1 MKLSDVK
8 IKNKYAQGIELPLKN
23 ATLIMI
29 VAPKGYAA
37 CGYWNIAAAEKFG
50 DAAFIVRGVKNI
62 DEALDAAVADVT
74 PAARRRGIKSG
85 MICRKALEKLF

>member
-23 ATLIMI
+23 ASLIMI
-29 VAPKGYAA
+29 VAPKGYVA
-37 CGYWNIAAAEKFG
+37 CGYWNIAAAEKFA
-50 DAAFIVRGVKNI
+50 DAACIVRGVKNL
-62 DEALDAAVADVT
+62 DEALAAKVAEVT
-74 PAARRRGIKSG
+74 PAAARLGIKTG